1 MTANPILRN
10 PKSIL
15 FYLSFVIVLA
25 VLYINL
31 ITLESK
37 VTFTI
42 YLVDAIVF
50 NILIA
55 AIGLSFWYSSVY
67 LSIENNKIGK
77 VILTHFGG
85 GLLISVVWMVL
96 GYFSVI
102 SIISDT
108 ESYGDFFITTI
119 KSRFIIGILYYLSLI
134 HISEPTRPY

>member
-10 PKSIL
+10 LKSIL
-15 FYLSFVIVLA
+15 FYLSFVVVLA

-85 GLLISVVWMVL
+85 GLLISCLLYTSDAADERSSVDL
-96 GYFSVI
+96 GGRR
-102 SIISDT
+102 II
-108 ESYGDFFITTI
+108 
-119 KSRFIIGILYYLSLI
+119 KKKKK
-134 HISEPTRPY
+134 HNA